1 MYACLMTTD
10 ERPEGDDSKL
20 TRMTFNLVPPA
31 AEALGHVSALMRHSK
46 TDSVNRAIQLYD
58 YLMEHQ
64 AKGETIHLGRE
75 NSEGM
80 VFQQIKLL

>member
-1 MYACLMTTD
+1 MTTD
-10 ERPEGDDSKL
+10 ERPEGDSKL
-20 TRMTFNLVPPA
+20 TRLTVNLIPKA
-31 AEALGHVSALMRHSK
+31 AEALDHVAALTRDSK

-58 YLMEHQ
+58 YLMERQ
-64 AKGETIHLGRE
+64 AKGETVHLGRE